1 MEMNE
6 QREYKNDSRS
16 VLLMVLGLAILVV
29 AVIGVSFAAFTAS
42 NVRSKVNTLTTGS
55 ISMAFQDTTYIDIYN
70 AMPISD
76 QEGMALTGNYNTM
89 KFSVSANVSGSTTID
104 YVISAVDVTDNTG
117 KKIPEEY
124 LKIYMTGAGSKVI
137 TPALY
142 SNLEAVKHETSTD
155 KVLAKSSF
163 VTNSSSAQE
172 YKHEYELKM
181 WIDQKAVIGSEPMTF
196 KIKVRLDAEQK

>member
-1 MEMNE
+1 MNMNE
-6 QREYKNDSRS
+6 EREYKNDSRS
-16 VLLMVLGLAILVV
+16 VLLMVLGVAILVV

-70 AMPISD
+70 AMPMSD
-76 QEGMALTGNYNTM
+76 KEGMALTGDYNTM

-104 YVISAVDVTDNTG
+104 YVISAVDVTDGTG
-117 KKIPEEY
+117 KKIPAEY
-124 LKIYMTGAGSKVI
+124 LKIYMTGEGSKI
-137 TPALY
+137 STPALY
-142 SNLEAVKHETSTD
+142 SNLDTIKHETSTD

-181 WIDQKAVIGSEPMTF
+181 WIDQKTVIGSEPMTF
-196 KIKVRLDAEQK
+196 KVKVRLDAEQK

>member
-1 MEMNE
+1 MNMNE
-6 QREYKNDSRS
+6 EREYKNDSRS
-16 VLLMVLGLAILVV
+16 VLLMVLGVAILVV

-70 AMPISD
+70 AMPMSD
-76 QEGMALTGNYNTM
+76 KEGMALTGDYNTM

-104 YVISAVDVTDNTG
+104 YVISAVDVTDSTG
-117 KKIPEEY
+117 KKIPAEY
-124 LKIYMTGAGSKVI
+124 LKIYMTGEGSKI
-137 TPALY
+137 STPALY
-142 SNLEAVKHETSTD
+142 SNLDTIKHETSTD

-196 KIKVRLDAEQK
+196 KVKVRLDAEQK